1 MEILSV
7 RIPGLGRV
15 WADNRVTPSIVPF
28 LWESQRRAPFTCEG
42 RPAWRMSCSDSI
54 PLRIGRSEA
63 RICRR
68 CGGSPHISGG
78 GNCLFCLKPGC
89 YVPFVSSEGGG
100 SLALL
105 DAVEFMRRSL
115 SSPAC
120 STCTAALPRL
130 QKAPSNHGCG
140 CWVRRMWACAVLGH
154 GMEARP
160 PLRGK
165 HGTWLSNWAFPSQPC
180 LSYCLAYR

>member
-15 WADNRVTPSIVPF
+15 WADNRVIPSIVPF
-28 LWESQRRAPFTCEG
+28 LWESQRRAPLTCEG

-63 RICRR
+63 CVCRH
-68 CGGSPHISGG
+68 CGGSPHITGG
-78 GNCLFCLKPGC
+78 GNCLFCLKPGY

-105 DAVEFMRRSL
+105 HAVEFIRRSL

-120 STCTAALPRL
+120 STGALRHCPDSRKPPLTTAVGAG
-130 QKAPSNHGCG
+130 SGGCG
-140 CWVRRMWACAVLGH
+140 PVLCWGLEWRQDH
-154 GMEARP
+154 
-160 PLRGK
+160 
-165 HGTWLSNWAFPSQPC
+165 H
-180 LSYCLAYR
+180 